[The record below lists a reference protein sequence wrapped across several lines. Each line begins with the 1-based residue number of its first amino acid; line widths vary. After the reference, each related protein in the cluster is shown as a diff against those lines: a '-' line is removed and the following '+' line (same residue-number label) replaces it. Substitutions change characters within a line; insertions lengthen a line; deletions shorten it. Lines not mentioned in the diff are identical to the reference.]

1 MAEEETNSRIHKK
14 FCFDQNTNL
23 NKLER
28 NDNLNSP
35 VRLSYH
41 YMG

>member
-14 FCFDQNTNL
+14 FETFCFDQNTNL

-28 NDNLNSP
+28 TDNINNP
-35 VRLSYH
+35 Y
-41 YMG
+41 G